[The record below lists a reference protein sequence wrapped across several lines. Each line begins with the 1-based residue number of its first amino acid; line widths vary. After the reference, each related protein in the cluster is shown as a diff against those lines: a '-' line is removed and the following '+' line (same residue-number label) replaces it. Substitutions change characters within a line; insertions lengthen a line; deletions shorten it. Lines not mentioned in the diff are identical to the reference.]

1 MSGLEHR
8 PLSGPPDDITLAW
21 FDPAT
26 GNGSG
31 PTAPAPGSCRSLPV
45 RSRHRKIAASAP
57 APSTG
62 CVAGWAWVTAM
73 NSFPPGIRKLLLV
86 SPLLG
91 SLLLA
96 ACAPLSPG
104 PRAPVEEGPAIPAP
118 PQPPAPAPRPVEPT
132 PAPPPRP
139 APPPVAP
146 DAVAALVAEAR
157 SAADAGHHDAAAA
170 LAERAQRIDPRAPSP
185 TWCWPAPTKPAARP
199 PRRAS
204 SPSRASPPAA
214 PARRCAPSSRRCCGV
229 WGSKVARQ

>member
-1 MSGLEHR
+1 
-8 PLSGPPDDITLAW
+8 
-21 FDPAT
+21 
-26 GNGSG
+26 
-31 PTAPAPGSCRSLPV
+31 
-45 RSRHRKIAASAP
+45 
-57 APSTG
+57 
-62 CVAGWAWVTAM
+62 M

-157 SAADAGHHDAAAA
+157 AAAASGRHDAAAV
-170 LAERAQRIDPRAPSP
+170 LAERAQRIDPRAPEP
-185 TWCWPAPTKPAARP
+185 YLVLARAHQA
-199 PRRAS
+199 RGQTAQARQFALKGIAS
-204 SPSRASPPAA
+204 SRAGSPVRAELEA
-214 PARRCAPSSRRCCGV
+214 LLRSLG
-229 WGSKVARQ
+229 Q

>member
-1 MSGLEHR
+1 
-8 PLSGPPDDITLAW
+8 
-21 FDPAT
+21 
-26 GNGSG
+26 
-31 PTAPAPGSCRSLPV
+31 
-45 RSRHRKIAASAP
+45 
-57 APSTG
+57 
-62 CVAGWAWVTAM
+62 M

-146 DAVAALVAEAR
+146 DAVGALVAEAR
-157 SAADAGHHDAAAA
+157 AAAAAGRHDAAAA
-170 LAERAQRIDPRAPSP
+170 LAERAQRIDPRAPEP
-185 TWCWPAPTKPAARP
+185 YLVLARAHQA
-199 PRRAS
+199 RGQTAQARQFALKGIAS
-204 SPSRASPPAA
+204 SRSGTRVRAELEALLRSL
-214 PARRCAPSSRRCCGV
+214 
-229 WGSKVARQ
+229 GS